1 MKTKSLA
8 LIGIL
13 TAFVSCYNESDLFP
27 AFDDDCTWETTLDEI
42 ISDNDTSFGE
52 NHLKLIEAQVMK
64 GMSIDS
70 SLFFNGRYGYFPV
83 FNKKDTIFEF
93 IQYDEIDKENS
104 EYSFDSDIVNTKINT
119 ILSNKEKYDIIQLT
133 WQYNGESFN
142 TLALFNKKTGELE
155 YDNLLF
161 NMPLISKY
169 DNNTFSMMLRSTESN
184 VITETGVESVSF
196 IVNTITVATSTVDW
210 ALTGYWTTYD
220 HIEDSVKYR
229 SYTYHFLDIT
239 HAETGSHQNGYDHY
253 NQFFLDTFF
262 PGGPCKFRICVW
274 AGTSGG
280 FDYANY
286 GNIND
291 HPDGNI
297 YSGPSRGNGYIKTIT
312 KRLPTRP
319 DEVIEI
325 LFH

>member
-13 TAFVSCYNESDLFP
+13 TSFVSCYNESDLFP
-27 AFDDDCTWETTLDEI
+27 AFDDDCNWETTLNDI

-119 ILSNKEKYDIIQLT
+119 ILSNKERYDIIQLT

-169 DNNTFSMMLRSTESN
+169 DSNTFSMMLRSTESN
-184 VITETGVESVSF
+184 LLSDTGEETVTF
-196 IVNTITVATSTVDW
+196 IVNSFPKAMSKVEWSLA
-210 ALTGYWTTYD
+210 GYWSTYD
-220 HIEDSVKYR
+220 YNKDGYRYR

-239 HAETGSHQNGYDHY
+239 HIDTGWQNEGYDHY
-253 NQFFLDTFF
+253 NEFYLDTFY
-262 PGGPCKFRICVW
+262 PNGPCIFKICVW
-274 AGTSGG
+274 AGVTGG
-280 FDYANY
+280 FNNDGQY
-286 GNIND
+286 GNIYYQ
-291 HPDGNI
+291 PDGNI
-297 YSGPSRGNGYIKTIT
+297 YSNDGVGTGYIKTIT
-312 KRLPTRP
+312 QRVHTRP
-319 DEVIEI
+319 DEII
-325 LFH
+325 GFAD